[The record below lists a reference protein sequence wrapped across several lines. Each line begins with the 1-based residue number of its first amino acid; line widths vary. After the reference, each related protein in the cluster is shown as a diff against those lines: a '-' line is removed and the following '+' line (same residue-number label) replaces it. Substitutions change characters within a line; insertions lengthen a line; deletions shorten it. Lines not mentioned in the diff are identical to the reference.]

1 MAEVQRSQLVEME
14 RILKVSSVDEEVS
27 VSEMEEKRQIGKRG

>member
-27 VSEMEEKRQIGKRG
+27 VSEMEQKRQIGKRG